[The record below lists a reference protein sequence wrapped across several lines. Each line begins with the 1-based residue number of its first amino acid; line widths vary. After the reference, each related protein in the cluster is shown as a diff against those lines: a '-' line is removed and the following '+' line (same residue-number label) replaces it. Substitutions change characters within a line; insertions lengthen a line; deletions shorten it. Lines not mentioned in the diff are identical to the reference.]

1 MAAGGS
7 TARHLHPPARA
18 AAPQVTLASA
28 CSGHGFKF
36 STVIGSVL
44 ADLALSPDGST
55 PHDIGLH
62 RLSRQRK
69 GHAAVLDALESGG
82 A

>member
-1 MAAGGS
+1 M
-7 TARHLHPPARA
+7 TPRPRRPT
-18 AAPQVTLASA
+18 PQVVLASA

-44 ADLALSPDGST
+44 ADLSLSPDGST

-69 GHAAVLDALESGG
+69 GHAAVLDALEQGG
-82 A
+82 GGGGSAAA